1 MLTGTS
7 FVLFA
12 LNSKLHGANMFT
24 STSEIVRKNKHV
36 KLVAET
42 RKQIR
47 GECTETLKI
56 TTN

>member
-42 RKQIR
+42 KQIR